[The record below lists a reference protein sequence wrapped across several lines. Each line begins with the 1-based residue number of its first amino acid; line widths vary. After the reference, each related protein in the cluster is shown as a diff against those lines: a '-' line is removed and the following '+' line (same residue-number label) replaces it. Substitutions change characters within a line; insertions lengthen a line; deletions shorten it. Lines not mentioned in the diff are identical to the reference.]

1 MARSSVCP
9 LNQQQLRVQQ
19 QSRQSNILILG
30 GTSEASALALALIG
44 KLQATLSLAGRT
56 QTPRQ
61 PVPFRTGGFGGVEG
75 LMGYLKV
82 QNITAV
88 VDATH
93 PFASQMSRHAA
104 LACAG
109 LQIPLVQLSRPAW
122 QQQPG
127 DLWQEVDTVAEAVAA
142 LPAAPKRIFLTHGRL
157 DLAQF
162 VRAPRHFYLIRTID
176 PPSGLA
182 ELAEAGISHRLIL
195 ARGPF
200 AQAEEAAL
208 LDSEHIDILITKNSG
223 GTATYGKIAAA
234 RAAHIPVILLRRPK
248 AEACRQASSVD
259 EVLRWLHDLTP

>member
-1 MARSSVCP
+1 
-9 LNQQQLRVQQ
+9 LNLQ
-19 QSRQSNILILG
+19 QSRQSHILILG
-30 GTSEASALALALIG
+30 GTSEASALALTLAG
-44 KLQATLSLAGRT
+44 KVHATLSLAGRT

-61 PVPFRTGGFGGVEG
+61 PVPFRTGGFGGFEG
-75 LMGYLKV
+75 LMAYLKV

-109 LQIPLVQLSRPAW
+109 LQIPLIQLSRPAW
-122 QQQPG
+122 QQQSG
-127 DLWQEVDTVAEAVAA
+127 DLWQEVDTVAAAVAA

-162 VRAPRHFYLIRTID
+162 VRAPHHFYLIRTID
-176 PPSGLA
+176 TPEGL
-182 ELAEAGISHRLIL
+182 EGLNSRLIL

-200 AQAEEAAL
+200 AQAEESAL
-208 LDSEHIDILITKNSG
+208 LASEHIDILITKNSG
-223 GTATYGKIAAA
+223 GMATYGKIAAA

-259 EVLRWLHDLTP
+259 EVLIWLHDLTP